1 MLKDAARD
9 DTGPIMNLRT
19 VDLNLLVI
27 FDTLIDERS
36 VSRTAVRL
44 GLTQSAVSHA
54 LRRLRAVLDDDLLVR
69 SGGQMQPTAAALRIA
84 AALRPAL
91 SQIHDVL
98 NEKRSFDLR
107 TTTRSFVLRVSE
119 YVAPSVLAPLCTVMR
134 AEAPGLKLSVV
145 PFDSTTQDWA
155 IEPGEIHLRVRR
167 EDRAM
172 ARPSSMRLFEDD
184 FVVLLAENHA
194 CAGAPLTLDRY
205 VSLPHLKVTADA
217 VGTNMIDDA
226 LRKLGLVRNIV
237 LTVPSWFEMRRVIAG
252 TDLIAVVPRHWA
264 DNAAFSAGCVGR
276 DLPLR
281 GIALS
286 VELVWHP
293 RDTSDMGHAWLRAL
307 IARQFTAG
315 AA

>member
-1 MLKDAARD
+1 MVGPLALGE
-9 DTGPIMNLRT
+9 TGRVMNLRS

-27 FDTLIDERS
+27 FDTLIAERS
-36 VSRTAVRL
+36 VSRTAAGL

-54 LRRLRAVLDDDLLVR
+54 LRRLRSLLDDELMVR
-69 SGGQMQPTAAALRIA
+69 SGGRMQPTATALRIA

-91 SQIHDVL
+91 SQIDEVL

-119 YVAPSVLAPLCTVMR
+119 YVAPSVLAPLCTVLR
-134 AEAPGLKLSVV
+134 TEAPGLKLTVM
-145 PFDSTTQDWA
+145 PFDRTTQDGM
-155 IEPGEIHLRVRR
+155 IEPGEIHLRLRR
-167 EDRAM
+167 EDRTL
-172 ARPSSMRLFEDD
+172 ARPSSMLLFEDD
-184 FVVLLAENHA
+184 FVVLMAETHPGAQHA
-194 CAGAPLTLDRY
+194 LTLDRY
-205 VSLPHLKVTADA
+205 VSLPHLKVAADA

-226 LRKLGLVRNIV
+226 LARLGLARNIV

-264 DNAAFSAGCVGR
+264 GNAAFSAGCVDR

-281 GIALS
+281 DVALS

-293 RDTSDMGHAWLRAL
+293 RDTSDMGHIWLRAL
-307 IARQFTAG
+307 IARQFRLG
-315 AA
+315 

>member
-1 MLKDAARD
+1 
-9 DTGPIMNLRT
+9 MNLRT

-27 FDTLIDERS
+27 FDALVAERS
-36 VSRTAVRL
+36 VSRAAASL
-44 GLTQSAVSHA
+44 GLTQSAVSHT
-54 LRRLRAVLDDDLLVR
+54 LRRLRLLLDDELLVR
-69 SGGQMQPTAAALRIA
+69 SEGRMQPTPAALRMA
-84 AALRPAL
+84 DALRPAL
-91 SQIHDVL
+91 AQIADVL
-98 NEKRSFDLR
+98 DEKRSFDLR

-134 AEAPGLKLSVV
+134 AEAPGLKLAVV
-145 PFDSTTQDWA
+145 PFGSVAQDWG
-155 IEPGEIHLRVRR
+155 IEPGEIHLRARR

-172 ARPSSMRLFEDD
+172 ARPSSLLLFEDN

-194 CAGAPLTLDRY
+194 CAGTPLTLDRY
-205 VSLPHLKVTADA
+205 MSLPHLKVTADA

-264 DNAAFSAGCVGR
+264 GNAAFSAGCVSR
-276 DLPLR
+276 DLPLP

-307 IARQFTAG
+307 IARQFSAG
-315 AA
+315 PERG